1 MQKIYLLSLSLFG
14 FIIIGFSQ
22 QKPIAKAVIQTP
34 TVQCEACKDRIEKHL
49 FREYGM
55 SSARADYRKHIVT
68 VTYYR
73 DRTNIEN
80 IKTSLANLGYD
91 ADDVTADDAFKE
103 LPKTCQHV
111 ADKNLLQLNN
121 LKSSLLPS

>member
-1 MQKIYLLSLSLFG
+1 MKKIYLLSLSLLS
-14 FIIIGFSQ
+14 FITIGFAQ
-22 QKPIAKAVIQTP
+22 QKPIEKAVIQTP
-34 TVQCEACKDRIEKHL
+34 MLQCEACKDRIEKHL

-91 ADDVTADDAFKE
+91 ADDVTADDAFKK

-111 ADKNLLQLNN
+111 AGQKPPPA
-121 LKSSLLPS
+121 K

>member
-1 MQKIYLLSLSLFG
+1 MKKIYLFSLSLLFL
-14 FIIIGFSQ
+14 ITIGFAQ
-22 QKPIAKAVIQTP
+22 QKAIKKAVIQTP

-55 SSARADYRKHIVT
+55 SSTKADYRKHIVT
-68 VTYYR
+68 VTYYT

-91 ADDVTADDAFKE
+91 ADDVTADDAFKR
-103 LPKTCQHV
+103 LPKTCQHI
-111 ADKNLLQLNN
+111 AGQKP
-121 LKSSLLPS
+121 LPVK